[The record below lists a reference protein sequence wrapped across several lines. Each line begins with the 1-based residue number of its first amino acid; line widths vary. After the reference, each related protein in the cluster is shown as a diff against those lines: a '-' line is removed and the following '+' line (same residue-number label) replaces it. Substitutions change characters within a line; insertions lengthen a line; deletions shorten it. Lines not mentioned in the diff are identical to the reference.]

1 MLASAY
7 DLSRGFRGES
17 VAVMG
22 FPDSDPTDG
31 EAESAPRIA
40 EPERRLFFAVLTDAI
55 VRVRQLATGRRKHAR
70 YELLEAVRWFRSNDV
85 TWPCSFIN
93 VCLALDIA
101 HEPLRRT
108 VLMWLHGT
116 SAAADERRVTRR
128 GLLVTKK
135 RRPRVA
141 GTASVRAAADRPARR
156 AASGVTSI
164 DRVI

>member
-7 DLSRGFRGES
+7 DRSRGFRGES

-31 EAESAPRIA
+31 EAESTPKIA

-116 SAAADERRVTRR
+116 SAADERRVTRR

-135 RRPRVA
+135 RRPRVVR
-141 GTASVRAAADRPARR
+141 TVPVRAAADRSARR
-156 AASGVTSI
+156 ATRGVTSI

>member
-31 EAESAPRIA
+31 EAESAPKIA

-116 SAAADERRVTRR
+116 SAEDEGRVTRR

-141 GTASVRAAADRPARR
+141 GSVSVRAAADRPARQ
-156 AASGVTSI
+156 AARRVASI

>member
-7 DLSRGFRGES
+7 DRSRGFRGES

-31 EAESAPRIA
+31 EAQSVPRIA

-70 YELLEAVRWFRSNDV
+70 HELLEAVRWFRSNDLS
-85 TWPCSFIN
+85 WPCSFLN

-101 HEPLRRT
+101 HEPLRRA
-108 VLMWLHGT
+108 VLQWLRGT
-116 SAAADERRVTRR
+116 SADEDKRVTRR

-135 RRPRVA
+135 RRPRAA
-141 GTASVRAAADRPARR
+141 GPVSVRAAENRR
-156 AASGVTSI
+156 APRALRVAASVDGMI
-164 DRVI
+164 